1 MVNWLIGN
9 EGNTL
14 NDETP
19 QNAAPKRRI
28 RGRRRRVAT
37 LENSLINSEKRVQK
51 MVNGQ
56 LMSLRV
62 KRVVRN

>member
-1 MVNWLIGN
+1 MVNWSLGN

-19 QNAAPKRRI
+19 QIGAPKRRI

-37 LENSLINSEKRVQK
+37 LETSLINSEKRVQK

>member
-14 NDETP
+14 DDELP
-19 QNAAPKRRI
+19 QSVAPKRRI

-37 LENSLINSEKRVQK
+37 LETSLINSEKRVQK

>member
-14 NDETP
+14 DDDST
-19 QNAAPKRRI
+19 QSAAPKRRI
-28 RGRRRRVAT
+28 RSRRRRVAT
-37 LENSLINSEKRVQK
+37 LEVSLLNSEKRVQK

>member
-1 MVNWLIGN
+1 MVNWLIGS

-19 QNAAPKRRI
+19 QSAAPKRRI
-28 RGRRRRVAT
+28 RSRRRRVAT
-37 LENSLINSEKRVQK
+37 LEVSLLNSEKRVQK
-51 MVNGQ
+51 IVNGQ

>member
-9 EGNTL
+9 EGNNL

-19 QNAAPKRRI
+19 QNVAPKRRI